1 MKRREFITL
10 LGGAVATWPLAARAQ
25 QPAMPV
31 IGFLSSRLAN
41 ESASVVAAFSQGLK
55 EIGYVERQN
64 VIIEYRWAE
73 FQYDRL
79 PAMAAD
85 LVRRR
90 VMVIAATGAETAPA
104 SAAKMATAI
113 IPIVFSTGADPVK
126 EGLVASLNRPGGN
139 VTGVTSF
146 TSLLG
151 AKQLELLHAMVPS
164 VRVIAVLA
172 YRNNA
177 DSGAQLKNVQ
187 AAAETLGLQIL
198 AITVS
203 GETDLEASFAT
214 VVREGAGALLILGD
228 AFFTTHRVQLAILAA
243 RNAVPTIYTVRDFP
257 ITGGLMSYATN
268 LTDVY
273 RQVGLYV
280 GRILKGEKPTDLPV
294 VQPTKFDLVIN
305 LKTAKALGL
314 TVPLTLHVA
323 ADEVIE

>member
-1 MKRREFITL
+1 
-10 LGGAVATWPLAARAQ
+10 
-25 QPAMPV
+25 
-31 IGFLSSRLAN
+31 
-41 ESASVVAAFSQGLK
+41 
-55 EIGYVERQN
+55 
-64 VIIEYRWAE
+64 
-73 FQYDRL
+73 
-79 PAMAAD
+79 
-85 LVRRR
+85 
-90 VMVIAATGAETAPA
+90 
-104 SAAKMATAI
+104 
-113 IPIVFSTGADPVK
+113 
-126 EGLVASLNRPGGN
+126 
-139 VTGVTSF
+139 
-146 TSLLG
+146 
-151 AKQLELLHAMVPS
+151 MVPS

-314 TVPLTLHVA
+314 TVPITLQVA

>member
-104 SAAKMATAI
+104 LRPRWRQRSFRLSSA
-113 IPIVFSTGADPVK
+113 P
-126 EGLVASLNRPGGN
+126 
-139 VTGVTSF
+139 
-146 TSLLG
+146 
-151 AKQLELLHAMVPS
+151 
-164 VRVIAVLA
+164 
-172 YRNNA
+172 
-177 DSGAQLKNVQ
+177 
-187 AAAETLGLQIL
+187 
-198 AITVS
+198 
-203 GETDLEASFAT
+203 
-214 VVREGAGALLILGD
+214 ALIQS
-228 AFFTTHRVQLAILAA
+228 R
-243 RNAVPTIYTVRDFP
+243 
-257 ITGGLMSYATN
+257 
-268 LTDVY
+268 
-273 RQVGLYV
+273 
-280 GRILKGEKPTDLPV
+280 
-294 VQPTKFDLVIN
+294 
-305 LKTAKALGL
+305 KALW
-314 TVPLTLHVA
+314 PA
-323 ADEVIE
+323 